1 MFKSITKKFLF
12 TYMAVTIL
20 SLLLIAG
27 GVSHLVKQEI
37 YGQRKEFLEQKAF
50 QVYRLFSMLLE
61 DKISTEY
68 FTNTLNMIQNEDKL
82 GISLIVEDQEMGS
95 IEGFGRKPISS
106 NRSGSV
112 DQEVEK
118 DYFIAYFEI
127 EEEERDVQMMT
138 VSVPLRFNGKLMGE
152 VLIYSPVVNVELV
165 TSKVN
170 KSILLIFIAISI
182 PMTLIIVF
190 VSRKFTIPLIHM
202 SKIANNISKGDF
214 SESITIKGNDEIAEL
229 GHSLNHMADK
239 IQELEELRKDS
250 IANVSHELKTPLT
263 TIQNFMQGILDGVVP
278 ENQVESFI
286 KIAIDESKR
295 LGKMVEELIVL
306 SSFEKKLVKLNLTTN
321 NIGDLIDDVFLQM
334 DFQLKEKKIVVEKM
348 LDSSIT
354 ADVDQERF
362 RQMLIN
368 ILDNAIRHMPYNGKL
383 QVCLE
388 KSLDKNFVLT
398 IVDSG
403 PGIEEEHLP
412 YVFERFY
419 KVDRSRKRTSGAGLG
434 LTISKNIVEAHNG
447 SLSINNDEEM
457 GLRVEIV
464 M

>member
-1 MFKSITKKFLF
+1 
-12 TYMAVTIL
+12 MAVTIL

>member
-1 MFKSITKKFLF
+1 
-12 TYMAVTIL
+12 
-20 SLLLIAG
+20 
-27 GVSHLVKQEI
+27 
-37 YGQRKEFLEQKAF
+37 
-50 QVYRLFSMLLE
+50 
-61 DKISTEY
+61 
-68 FTNTLNMIQNEDKL
+68 
-82 GISLIVEDQEMGS
+82 
-95 IEGFGRKPISS
+95 
-106 NRSGSV
+106 
-112 DQEVEK
+112 
-118 DYFIAYFEI
+118 
-127 EEEERDVQMMT
+127 
-138 VSVPLRFNGKLMGE
+138 
-152 VLIYSPVVNVELV
+152 
-165 TSKVN
+165 
-170 KSILLIFIAISI
+170 
-182 PMTLIIVF
+182 
-190 VSRKFTIPLIHM
+190 M

>member
-1 MFKSITKKFLF
+1 
-12 TYMAVTIL
+12 
-20 SLLLIAG
+20 
-27 GVSHLVKQEI
+27 
-37 YGQRKEFLEQKAF
+37 
-50 QVYRLFSMLLE
+50 MLLE